1 MAATP
6 LMPKATAVW
15 LVDNTALTFR
25 QIADFCQLHELEV
38 KGIADG
44 DVAMGI
50 KGMDPITSGQLT
62 RDELEKAQKDPA
74 HRLAI
79 AESKVEI
86 PVVKSKKGPRYTPV
100 SRRQDRPD
108 AIDWLLRKHPEL
120 TDAQIIKLVGTTK
133 PTIAAIRE
141 HTHWNSPNI
150 QPRDPVTLGL
160 CSQIDLDG
168 AVRKAAERLEK
179 ERIKAEK
186 EAAKL
191 GTLAPAA
198 ETTAA
203 PEDGE
208 ATEATA
214 TAEEIGAALAAAVS
228 ITPAAEEVVEEAAE
242 PEEAVEPAAD
252 AVFSAEEVFG
262 DAEPQEKE
270 KDEDAPDPDSVFAK
284 LAALKKEMTDDE
296 A

>member
-62 RDELEKAQKDPA
+62 RDELEKAQKDPS
-74 HRLAI
+74 HQLTI

-120 TDAQIIKLVGTTK
+120 TDAQVIKLVGTTK

-191 GTLAPAA
+191 GTLIPAE
-198 ETTAA
+198 ETT
-203 PEDGE
+203 ETSD

-214 TAEEIGAALAAAVS
+214 TAEEIGAAMAAAVS
-228 ITPAAEEVVEEAAE
+228 MTPAGDDAAEATPEPEAA
-242 PEEAVEPAAD
+242 VELAPG
-252 AVFSAEEVFG
+252 VVIKAEDVFG
-262 DAEPQEKE
+262 EAEPQEKE
-270 KDEDAPDPDSVFAK
+270 EDEDAPDPDSVFAK

-296 A
+296 T

>member
-1 MAATP
+1 MATSP

-62 RDELEKAQKDPA
+62 RDELEKAQKDPG
-74 HRLAI
+74 HRLVV
-79 AESKVEI
+79 AEFKVEI

-120 TDAQIIKLVGTTK
+120 TDAQVIKLVGTTK
-133 PTIAAIRE
+133 PTIAAVRE

-168 AVRKAAERLEK
+168 AVRKATERLEK
-179 ERIKAEK
+179 EQIKAEK
-186 EAAKL
+186 EGIKL
-191 GTLAPAA
+191 GTLEPADETTGA
-198 ETTAA
+198 TETTAS
-203 PEDGE
+203 
-208 ATEATA
+208 
-214 TAEEIGAALAAAVS
+214 AEEIGAAMAAAVS
-228 ITPAAEEVVEEAAE
+228 MSPAAEDE
-242 PEEAVEPAAD
+242 PEVAVEPARD
-252 AVFSAEEVFG
+252 EMITAEDVFG
-262 DAEPQEKE
+262 ATPAKEEEPE
-270 KDEDAPDPDSVFAK
+270 EDALDPDSVFAK
-284 LAALKKEMTDDE
+284 LAALKKDMEGGE
-296 A
+296 

>member
-62 RDELEKAQKDPA
+62 RDELEKAQKDA
-74 HRLAI
+74 GHQLTI

-120 TDAQIIKLVGTTK
+120 TDAQVIKLVGTTK

-191 GTLAPAA
+191 GTLMPAE
-198 ETTAA
+198 ETTDT
-203 PEDGE
+203 PD

-214 TAEEIGAALAAAVS
+214 TAEEIGAAMAAAVS
-228 ITPAAEEVVEEAAE
+228 MTPAGDETPEATPE
-242 PEEAVEPAAD
+242 PEVAVELAPN
-252 AVFSAEEVFG
+252 VVIKAEDVFG
-262 DAEPQEKE
+262 EAEPQEKE
-270 KDEDAPDPDSVFAK
+270 EDEEAPDPDSVFAK
-284 LAALKKEMTDDE
+284 LATLKKEMTDDE

>member
-1 MAATP
+1 MAQAP

-25 QIADFCQLHELEV
+25 QIADYCQLHELEV

-62 RDELEKAQKDPA
+62 RDELEKAEKNPGHQ
-74 HRLAI
+74 LQM

-108 AIDWLLRKHPEL
+108 AIDWLIRKHPEL
-120 TDAQIIKLVGTTK
+120 TDAQIIKMVGTTK

-141 HTHWNSPNI
+141 HTHWNSANI
-150 QPRDPVTLGL
+150 QPRDPVMLGL
-160 CSQIDLDG
+160 CSQIDLDN
-168 AVRKAAERLEK
+168 AVRKAAERVEK
-179 ERIKAEK
+179 ERKKLEAEQR
-186 EAAKL
+186 KL
-191 GTLAPAA
+191 GTLESAE
-198 ETTAA
+198 ETT
-203 PEDGE
+203 EG

-214 TAEEIGAALAAAVS
+214 TAEEIGAAMAAAVS
-228 ITPAAEEVVEEAAE
+228 MTTAAPAEEAPVEEIT
-242 PEEAVEPAAD
+242 EAVEPPAD
-252 AVFSAEEVFG
+252 ANITADSVFG
-262 DAEPQEKE
+262 ESAPAPKE
-270 KDEDAPDPDSVFAK
+270 DEEEAPDPDSVFAK
-284 LAALKKEMTDDE
+284 LAELKKEME
-296 A
+296 G

>member
-62 RDELEKAQKDPA
+62 RDELEKAQKDA
-74 HRLAI
+74 SHQLTI

-120 TDAQIIKLVGTTK
+120 TDAQVIKLVGTTK

-179 ERIKAEK
+179 ERLKAEK

-191 GTLAPAA
+191 GTLIPAA
-198 ETTAA
+198 ETTAG
-203 PEDGE
+203 PE

-214 TAEEIGAALAAAVS
+214 TAEEIGAAMAAAVS
-228 ITPAAEEVVEEAAE
+228 MTPAGDEAAE
-242 PEEAVEPAAD
+242 APAEPEAAVELAPG
-252 AVFSAEEVFG
+252 VVIKAEDVFG
-262 DAEPQEKE
+262 EAKPQEVE
-270 KDEDAPDPDSVFAK
+270 EGEEAPDPDSVFAK
-284 LAALKKEMTDDE
+284 LAALKKEMTDDD

>member
-62 RDELEKAQKDPA
+62 RDELETAQKDPG
-74 HRLAI
+74 HQLSI

-120 TDAQIIKLVGTTK
+120 TDAQVIKLVGTTK

-179 ERIKAEK
+179 ERLKAEK

-191 GTLAPAA
+191 GTLIPAA
-198 ETTAA
+198 ETIDTS
-203 PEDGE
+203 D

-214 TAEEIGAALAAAVS
+214 TAEEIGAAMAAAVS
-228 ITPAAEEVVEEAAE
+228 MTPAGDETPEAAPE
-242 PEEAVEPAAD
+242 PEAAVELAPN
-252 AVFSAEEVFG
+252 VVIKAEDVFG
-262 DAEPQEKE
+262 EAKPQEKE
-270 KDEDAPDPDSVFAK
+270 EGEDAPDPDSVFAK

>member
-50 KGMDPITSGQLT
+50 KGMDPITSGKLT
-62 RDELEKAQKDPA
+62 RDELEKAQKDPN
-74 HRLAI
+74 HSLAI

-120 TDAQIIKLVGTTK
+120 TDAQVIKLVGTTK

-160 CSQIDLDG
+160 CSQIDLDA

-179 ERIKAEK
+179 ERKKAEK

-191 GTLAPAA
+191 GTLMPAE

-203 PEDGE
+203 SD

-214 TAEEIGAALAAAVS
+214 SAEEIGAAMAAAVS
-228 ITPAAEEVVEEAAE
+228 MAPSSDAAAPPAPE
-242 PEEAVEPAAD
+242 PEVAVEPAVGVVINPED
-252 AVFSAEEVFG
+252 VFG
-262 DAEPQEKE
+262 AEQREEKA
-270 KDEDAPDPDSVFAK
+270 DEADAPDPDSVFAK
-284 LAALKKEMTDDE
+284 LAALKKEMSDDE
-296 A
+296 Q

>member
-1 MAATP
+1 MAAAP

-179 ERIKAEK
+179 ERLKAEK

-191 GTLAPAA
+191 GTLMPAE
-198 ETTAA
+198 ETTHEA
-203 PEDGE
+203 E

-214 TAEEIGAALAAAVS
+214 TAEEIGAAMAAAVS
-228 ITPAAEEVVEEAAE
+228 MTPVGDDAHEVQAQ
-242 PEEAVEPAAD
+242 PEEAVEPPAD
-252 AVFSAEEVFG
+252 EVINPEDVFG
-262 DAEPQEKE
+262 SAPSTEPE
-270 KDEDAPDPDSVFAK
+270 KDDDAPDPDSVFAK
-284 LAALKKEMTDDE
+284 LAELKKEMSDDDN
-296 A
+296 

>member
-1 MAATP
+1 MAAAP

-62 RDELEKAQKDPA
+62 RDELEKAQKDPG

-191 GTLAPAA
+191 GTLMPA
-198 ETTAA
+198 EQTTDEA
-203 PEDGE
+203 E

-214 TAEEIGAALAAAVS
+214 TAEEIGAAMAAAVS
-228 ITPAAEEVVEEAAE
+228 MTPVGDEAPAE
-242 PEEAVEPAAD
+242 PEQVAMEPPVDEVINPEDVFGAAP
-252 AVFSAEEVFG
+252 SAE
-262 DAEPQEKE
+262 PE
-270 KDEDAPDPDSVFAK
+270 KDDDAPDPDSVFAK
-284 LAALKKEMTDDE
+284 LAELKKEMSDDDT
-296 A
+296 

>member
-62 RDELEKAQKDPA
+62 RDELEKAQKDPN
-74 HRLAI
+74 HILTI

-168 AVRKAAERLEK
+168 VVRKAAERLEK

-191 GTLAPAA
+191 GTLIPAA
-198 ETTAA
+198 ETT
-203 PEDGE
+203 DGVE
-208 ATEATA
+208 ATETTA
-214 TAEEIGAALAAAVS
+214 TAEEIGAAMAAAVS
-228 ITPAAEEVVEEAAE
+228 MTPPAVEAPEA
-242 PEEAVEPAAD
+242 AVEPAPG
-252 AVFSAEEVFG
+252 AVFKAEDVFG
-262 DAEPQEKE
+262 EAEPQEKDAE
-270 KDEDAPDPDSVFAK
+270 EDAPDPDSVFAK
-284 LAALKKEMTDDE
+284 LAALKKEMTDDD

>member
-1 MAATP
+1 MAHTP

-25 QIADFCQLHELEV
+25 QIAAFCQLHELEV

-62 RDELEKAQKDPA
+62 RDELEKAEKDA
-74 HRLAI
+74 GHQLQI

-120 TDAQIIKLVGTTK
+120 TDAQIIKMVGTTK

-141 HTHWNSPNI
+141 HAHWNSANI
-150 QPRDPVTLGL
+150 QPRDPVMLGL
-160 CSQIDLDG
+160 CSQIDLDA

-179 ERIKAEK
+179 ERKKHEK
-186 EAAKL
+186 EHGKL
-191 GTLAPAA
+191 GTLESAA
-198 ETTAA
+198 ETT
-203 PEDGE
+203 EQ
-208 ATEATA
+208 ATETTA
-214 TAEEIGAALAAAVS
+214 TAEEIGAAMAAAVGMS
-228 ITPAAEEVVEEAAE
+228 ATSGSEDAAEKTVEV
-242 PEEAVEPAAD
+242 AVELHPD
-252 AVFSAEEVFG
+252 VKISA
-262 DAEPQEKE
+262 
-270 KDEDAPDPDSVFAK
+270 DSVFGESAPASKGEEEEAPDADSVFGK
-284 LAALKKEMTDDE
+284 LAALKKEME
-296 A
+296 EG

>member
-62 RDELEKAQKDPA
+62 RDELEKAQKDPS
-74 HRLAI
+74 HQLTI

-120 TDAQIIKLVGTTK
+120 TDAQVIKLVGTTK

-191 GTLAPAA
+191 GTLIPAE
-198 ETTAA
+198 ETT
-203 PEDGE
+203 ETSD

-214 TAEEIGAALAAAVS
+214 TAEEIGAAMAAAVS
-228 ITPAAEEVVEEAAE
+228 MTPAGDDAAEATPEPEAA
-242 PEEAVEPAAD
+242 VELAPG
-252 AVFSAEEVFG
+252 VVIKAEDVFG
-262 DAEPQEKE
+262 EAEPQEKE
-270 KDEDAPDPDSVFAK
+270 EDEDAPDPDSVFAK

>member
-1 MAATP
+1 MAAAP

-62 RDELEKAQKDPA
+62 RDELEKAQEDPG

-191 GTLAPAA
+191 GTLMPA
-198 ETTAA
+198 EDTTN
-203 PEDGE
+203 EGE

-214 TAEEIGAALAAAVS
+214 TAEEIGAAMAAAVS
-228 ITPAAEEVVEEAAE
+228 MTPVGDEAPEPQAEVQ
-242 PEEAVEPAAD
+242 EAVEPPVD
-252 AVFSAEEVFG
+252 EVINPEDVFGSTPSAE
-262 DAEPQEKE
+262 PE
-270 KDEDAPDPDSVFAK
+270 KDDEAPDPDSVFAK
-284 LAALKKEMTDDE
+284 LAELKKGMSDDDN
-296 A
+296 